1 MATDVVQK
9 DIVEQIDT
17 EVSRFRDMRRIG
29 QPWHLITRVLLIAMA
44 PVACFF
50 VMDGPS
56 RLGWEFLM
64 QQYFAILLAMVLP
77 AIFLMTP
84 PFKGAAKD
92 RLPWYDIGL
101 AILSCGIALYL
112 AFFYPDILMQIG
124 IITPER
130 VILGTIAILVIIEV
144 VRRMAGSALAILGI
158 LFILYAAFNWLIPGT
173 LGGKVIPWDYLAN
186 YLFLD
191 TNALLGVAMS
201 VTATV
206 VLPFILFGCLL
217 QAVGGGAFLVDFA
230 MALFGGFRGG
240 PAKMS
245 VLTSSLFGTISG
257 SAVANV
263 VVDGVVTIP
272 LMKATGYKPHVA
284 GAIEAVTSTG
294 GQLMPPVMGAAAFV
308 IAEFTGIPYPQIAL
322 AAIIPS
328 ILYYIGIFIQ
338 VDLEAG
344 KMGLKGLPRDQLPQL
359 RAVLKKCYLFVI
371 PLLVLIW
378 ALFVLNME
386 VGKSALVAALSCLI
400 MSLFSRE
407 TRTSHKWLVNAL
419 WQTGRG
425 MLELTAVVSMAGFII
440 GVVTYTGASFVIP
453 LVLGKLA
460 GGNLFLLMVIIAIAA
475 LILGMGMPTVAVY
488 ILLSLLLAPALIQL
502 GVPVLAAH
510 LYIMYWGM
518 LSAITPPVALA
529 AFAAAA
535 LAGASPMRTGYSA
548 MRIGILVYIVPFLF
562 VLGPALLLIG
572 TPIEILVSSIT
583 AIIGSFM
590 VGIAAVGYL
599 FRNLNFPLRLL
610 MGLAGLGLLIPI
622 QAGKLPAIVILLS
635 NGVGGLLTILLVGRE
650 WYVRRRLKLAGKK

>member
-1 MATDVVQK
+1 MATDMVEK
-9 DIVEQIDT
+9 EIVEQADI

-29 QPWHLITRVLLIAMA
+29 QPWHFITRALLIAMA

-64 QQYFAILLAMVLP
+64 QQYFAILLAIVLP
-77 AIFLMTP
+77 SIFLMTP
-84 PFKGAAKD
+84 PFKGTAKD

-101 AILSCGIALYL
+101 AVLSCSISLYL
-112 AFFYPDILMQIG
+112 AVFYGDILMTIG
-124 IITPER
+124 VITPGR
-130 VILGTIAILVIIEV
+130 VILGTVGILVIIEA
-144 VRRMAGSALAILGI
+144 VRRMGGLVLALLGV
-158 LFILYAAFNWLIPGT
+158 LFILYAAFNSLIPGI
-173 LGGKVIPWDYLAN
+173 LGGKVIPWNYLAN

-201 VTATV
+201 ASATV

-217 QAVGGGAFLVDFA
+217 QAVGGGTFLVDFA
-230 MALFGGFRGG
+230 TALFGGFRGG

-308 IAEFTGIPYPQIAL
+308 IAEFTNIPYPQIAL
-322 AAIIPS
+322 AAVIPS

-359 RAVLKKCYLFVI
+359 RKVLKKSYLFI
-371 PLLVLIW
+371 FPLVVLIW

-400 MSLFSRE
+400 MSLFPRE
-407 TRTSHKWLVNAL
+407 TRTNPRWLVDAL

-460 GGNLFLLMVIIAIAA
+460 GGNLFLLLVLIAIAG

-572 TPIEILVSSIT
+572 TPFEILVSTIT
-583 AIIGSFM
+583 AIAGSFM
-590 VGIAAVGYL
+590 IGIAAVGYL
-599 FRNLNFPLRLL
+599 YRNLNVPMRLI

-622 QAGKLPAIVILLS
+622 QVGKLPAFVVYLS
-635 NGVGGLLTILLVGRE
+635 NGGGGLLSILLVGWE
-650 WYVRRRLKLAGKK
+650 WVVSRRSKTGKRK

>member
-1 MATDVVQK
+1 MTADVVPK
-9 DIVEQIDT
+9 EMGEQFNLET
-17 EVSRFRDMRRIG
+17 SRFRDMRRIG
-29 QPWHLITRVLLIAMA
+29 QPWRVIVRILLIAMA

-56 RLGWEFLM
+56 RLGWDFLM
-64 QQYFAILLAMVLP
+64 QQYYAILLAMVLP
-77 AIFLMTP
+77 LIFLMTP
-84 PFKGAAKD
+84 PFRGSAKD

-101 AILSCGIALYL
+101 AILSCGIAVYL
-112 AFFYPDILMQIG
+112 ASFYPAILMRMG
-124 IITPER
+124 MITPDR
-130 VILGTIAILVIIEV
+130 VILGTIAILVVLEA
-144 VRRMAGSALAILGI
+144 VRRMGGLVLAILGI
-158 LFILYAAFNWLIPGT
+158 LFILYAAFNHLIPGA
-173 LGGKVIPWDYLAN
+173 LGGKVIPWDYLVN

-217 QAVGGGAFLVDFA
+217 QAVGGATFLVDFA

-272 LMKATGYKPHVA
+272 LMKGTGYKPHVA

-294 GQLMPPVMGAAAFV
+294 GQLVPPVMGAAAFV
-308 IAEFTGIPYPQIAL
+308 IAEFTGIPYRQIAL
-322 AAIIPS
+322 AAVIPA

-344 KMGLKGLPRDQLPQL
+344 KMGLKGLPRDRLPRL
-359 RAVLKKCYLFVI
+359 GAVLKTSHLFVI
-371 PLLVLIW
+371 PLVVLIL
-378 ALFVLNME
+378 ALFMLNME

-407 TRTSHKWLVNAL
+407 TRANPKWVLDAL

-425 MLELTAVVSMAGFII
+425 MLELTAVVAMAGFII
-440 GVVTYTGASFVIP
+440 GVVSYTGASFVIP

-460 GGNLFLLMVIIAIAA
+460 GGNLLLLMVIIAVAA

-518 LSAITPPVALA
+518 LSAITPPVCLA
-529 AFAAAA
+529 AFAAGA
-535 LAGASPMRTGYSA
+535 LAGADPMRTGYSA

-562 VLGPALLLIG
+562 VLGPALLLMG
-572 TPIEILVSSIT
+572 SPFEIFLSLVT
-583 AIIGSFM
+583 AIVGSFM
-590 VGIAAVGYL
+590 VGIGAAGYL
-599 FRNLNFPLRLL
+599 FRKINLPLRLL

-622 QAGKLPAIVILLS
+622 QSGRLQSIAILTNS
-635 NGVGGLLTILLVGRE
+635 AGGLLTLLLIGRE
-650 WYVRRRLKLAGKK
+650 WVVSRKSQAREK

>member
-29 QPWHLITRVLLIAMA
+29 QPWHLITRLLLIAMA

-56 RLGWEFLM
+56 RLGWQFLM

-101 AILSCGIALYL
+101 AVLSCGIALYL
-112 AFFYPDILMQIG
+112 AFFYPDILMQMG
-124 IITPER
+124 MITPDR
-130 VILGTIAILVIIEV
+130 VILGTIAILVVIEV
-144 VRRMAGSALAILGI
+144 VRRITGLALAILGI
-158 LFILYAAFNWLIPGT
+158 LFILYAAFNWLIPGV
-173 LGGKVIPWDYLAN
+173 LGGKVIPWDYLVN

-272 LMKATGYKPHVA
+272 LMKGTGYKPHVA

-308 IAEFTGIPYPQIAL
+308 IAEFTGIPYAQIAL

-328 ILYYIGIFIQ
+328 LLYYIGIFIQ

-359 RAVLKKCYLFVI
+359 RAVLKKCYLFII
-371 PLLVLIW
+371 PLVVLIW

-386 VGKSALVAALSCLI
+386 VGKSALVASFSCLV

-407 TRTSHKWLVNAL
+407 TRTSPKWLVDAL

-460 GGNLFLLMVIIAIAA
+460 GGNLYLLMVIIAIAA

-529 AFAAAA
+529 AFAAGA
-535 LAGASPMRTGYSA
+535 LAGADPMRTGYSA
-548 MRIGILVYIVPFLF
+548 MRIGILVYIVPILF

-572 TPIEILVSSIT
+572 TPFEILVSSIT

-599 FRNLNFPLRLL
+599 FRTLHFRLRLL
-610 MGLAGLGLLIPI
+610 MGLAGLGLLIPV
-622 QAGKLPAIVILLS
+622 QAGKLPAIVVFLA

-650 WYVRRRLKLAGKK
+650 WYLRRRPKMSS